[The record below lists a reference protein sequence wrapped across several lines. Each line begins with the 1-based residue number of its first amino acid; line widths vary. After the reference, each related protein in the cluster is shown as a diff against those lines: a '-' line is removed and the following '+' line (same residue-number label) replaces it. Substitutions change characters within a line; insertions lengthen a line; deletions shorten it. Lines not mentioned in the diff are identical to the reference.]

1 MLFVF
6 AVLAAAGV
14 GAVVWWLRR
23 DPAGGEGADGFEGE
37 RKWGWQFLLE
47 QEAAAAFMEGLRA
60 YHEAGGV
67 VRVGGE
73 QGVLTTYEPP
83 RLISL
88 YLLADAFAA
97 RGDAALHDPQGTV
110 EALMEQ
116 LAAAER
122 PGVLHLRPGW
132 LEEEVDG
139 LDAARFAAAVGEVV
153 GAGSGEAG
161 LGALQVSVSGSRDD
175 RTHVNGTPVKALAK
189 TAAGDGPSGETLFP
203 EAEGDGPNGEA
214 EVSDPGEV
222 RPTEAVGGGSGEGQL
237 REAVRGGL
245 DRAPAQEGGGGGEG
259 NTMMLDLARVLDLY
273 REARENQP
281 DAAAGALLR
290 EVVPKLIA
298 AGGPGLTWTKPPTPA
313 ELRMVLGNSPEV
325 PLS

>member
-132 LEEEVDG
+132 LEGEVDG

-153 GAGSGEAG
+153 AAGPGEAG

-175 RTHVNGTPVKALAK
+175 RTRVNGTPVKALAK
-189 TAAGDGPSGETLFP
+189 TAAGDGSSGEALSAET
-203 EAEGDGPNGEA
+203 EGDGPHGEA
-214 EVSDPGEV
+214 EGGDPGEA
-222 RPTEAVGGGSGEGQL
+222 RPTEAVGGGPGE
-237 REAVRGGL
+237 
-245 DRAPAQEGGGGGEG
+245 APAEEGDGGG
-259 NTMMLDLARVLDLY
+259 NTMMMDLARVLDLY
-273 REARENQP
+273 REAREKQP
-281 DAAAGALLR
+281 DAAAGVLLR

-313 ELRMVLGNSPEV
+313 ELRMVLGSSPEV